1 MNLSPLPIQKFFAS
15 NGQPLAGG
23 LLFTYAGGTS
33 NKLATYVDSGTT
45 ANTNPI
51 VLDSRGECR
60 LWIDPQRAYKF
71 VLAPAGDSDPPASPI
86 WSVDDITAAPTYPRS
101 AAEVAA
107 EAIIVDWSYPPGNV
121 LRYGNNSEPG
131 ATPMHDAIQM
141 AIKVV
146 SQQNANET
154 LIPGGVVV
162 IPPGKYLI
170 NETIQAASYITIQG
184 QYGETDFVPGHTR
197 DSGTILIWGGDTS
210 GTMLSVFNVRM
221 FKLSGVTL
229 DGQLASGVTG
239 ILLDSTNNP
248 SGSQNEF
255 SQFNVHNCLVGVQWG
270 TSGTNPGYANDG
282 TRFSTFTIW
291 SNVPNSKGFVVNS
304 GNAGQ
309 MSVIESGGIQV
320 QALGIDLQVCNLLQ
334 IRRVFGGG
342 VMALGF
348 IQASV
353 AIDVLIEG
361 CSSECWGAGRTWRS
375 NGTYFLHVVAP
386 VEPHDM
392 LQTPITM
399 ANNQINNPILIE
411 STCRIVSTGDA
422 WGQCKDYNTGADVPA
437 IGTATA
443 GPAYVL
449 ALNNGIHPF
458 VVAGG
463 SNVPAWGWIGS
474 NQLKLTALDPYREWI
489 APNFQASNYTGSG
502 AMSWVV
508 AASNQETLAYKLS
521 SKTMTVAFT
530 INASSVGG
538 NPNAALIIT
547 IPAGQVSAK
556 SMTNSCLIFEP
567 GYAGIGFCSVGASGT
582 SIVIQKPDLSNF
594 VANTSNTTVRGQITF
609 EVV

>member
-23 LLFTYAGGTS
+23 LLFTYAAGTS

-45 ANTNPI
+45 ANTNPV

-86 WSVDDITAAPTYPRS
+86 WSVDQITNSLPAYPRT

-107 EAIIVDWSYPPGNV
+107 NAIVVDWSYPPGNA
-121 LRYGNNSEPG
+121 LRYGINTTPG
-131 ATPMHDAIQM
+131 TTDMTVAIQK
-141 AIKVV
+141 AIDVAA
-146 SQQNANET
+146 QQT
-154 LIPGGVVV
+154 GGVAV
-162 IPPGKYLI
+162 IPTGRYRI
-170 NETIQAASYITIQG
+170 SQTIVAKSYITIQG
-184 QYGETDFVPGHTR
+184 QYGETDFVTGHTQN
-197 DSGTILIWGGDTS
+197 SGTILIWSGPAS

-229 DGQLASGVTG
+229 DGKLASGVTG

-255 SQFNVHNCLVGVQWG
+255 SQFNIHNCLIGVQWG
-270 TSGTNPGYANDG
+270 TSGTDPGYANDG

-386 VEPHDM
+386 FEPHDM
-392 LQTPITM
+392 MQTPITM

-411 STCRIVSTGDA
+411 SACRIVSTGDA

-443 GPAYVL
+443 GQAYVL
-449 ALNNGIHPF
+449 ALNNGIHPL
-458 VVAGG
+458 VVAEG

-474 NQLKLTALDPYREWI
+474 NQLKLTAIDPYREWI
-489 APNFQASNYTGSG
+489 APNFQASYYTGSG

-508 AASNQETLAYKLS
+508 TASNQETLAYKLS

>member
-1 MNLSPLPIQKFFAS
+1 MNLSPLPIQQFSADTTY
-15 NGQPLAGG
+15 PL
-23 LLFTYAGGTS
+23 
-33 NKLATYVDSGTT
+33 
-45 ANTNPI
+45 
-51 VLDSRGECR
+51 
-60 LWIDPQRAYKF
+60 
-71 VLAPAGDSDPPASPI
+71 
-86 WSVDDITAAPTYPRS
+86 TAAEIAVGAT
-101 AAEVAA
+101 V
-107 EAIIVDWSYPPGNV
+107 VDYGQPPGNA
-121 LRYGNNSEPG
+121 LRYGANTAPG
-131 ATPMHDAIQM
+131 TTDMTAAIQT
-141 AIKVV
+141 AINVV
-146 SQQNANET
+146 SQQT
-154 LIPGGVVV
+154 GGVAV
-162 IPPGKYLI
+162 IPTGKYRITQTLV
-170 NETIQAASYITIQG
+170 AKSYITLQG
-184 QYGETDFVPGHTR
+184 QFGESSYGGGTQE
-197 DSGTILIWGGDTS
+197 SGTILTWGGSTS

-229 DGQLASGVTG
+229 DGLLASGVTG
-239 ILLDSTNNP
+239 ILLDSNNNP

-255 SQFNVHNCLVGVQWG
+255 SQFNIRDCFVGVQWG
-270 TSGTNPGYANDG
+270 TSGVALGYANDG

-320 QALGIDLQVCNLLQ
+320 QALGIDLKVCNLLQ

-342 VMALGF
+342 LMTAGF

-361 CSSECWGAGRTWRS
+361 CSSECWGANRTWRT
-375 NGTYFLHVVAP
+375 NGACFLRVVPP
-386 VEPHDM
+386 VEPYPM
-392 LQTPITM
+392 SEATITM
-399 ANNQINNPILIE
+399 SNNQINNPVLIE

-422 WGQCKDYNTGADVPA
+422 WGYCKDYATGADIPA

-449 ALNNGIHPF
+449 ALNNGINP
-458 VVAGG
+458 G
-463 SNVPAWGWIGS
+463 SINLGSGAPTMGWIAS
-474 NQLKLTALDPYREWI
+474 NQLKLTALDPHREWI
-489 APNFQASNYTGSG
+489 TPAFQAGNYHGSG
-502 AMSWVV
+502 SMTWVLT
-508 AASNQETLAYKLS
+508 APDQETLAYTLS

-594 VANTSNTTVRGQITF
+594 SASTNNTTVRGQITF